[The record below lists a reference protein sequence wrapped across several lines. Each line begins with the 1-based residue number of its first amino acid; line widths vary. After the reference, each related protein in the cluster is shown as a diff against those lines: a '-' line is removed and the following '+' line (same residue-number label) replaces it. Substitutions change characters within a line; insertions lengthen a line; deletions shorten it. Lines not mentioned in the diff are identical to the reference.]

1 MIHIDFGFILSISP
15 KNLGKKSRKSFHF
28 KASNKILISYKSSS
42 RLTGFEQS
50 PFKLTPE
57 YVEMMNGLES
67 EHFAEFKRLLLEGLK
82 AARKQQ
88 DRIVNIVEIMRSG
101 KDTYLF

>member
-1 MIHIDFGFILSISP
+1 
-15 KNLGKKSRKSFHF
+15 
-28 KASNKILISYKSSS
+28 
-42 RLTGFEQS
+42 
-50 PFKLTPE
+50 
-57 YVEMMNGLES
+57 MMNGLES